1 MVNPERADAGDYG
14 DNGPV
19 TSGSSR
25 PWTVIVPVKS
35 SARAKSRIRLDPA
48 MRRALAL
55 IMAEDTVSS
64 VTSAGPVGRTLVV
77 VEDPRDGASLARMP
91 GVEVFVTHT
100 DELNA
105 AIRDGRAAL
114 GPGATGPVAV
124 LPADLPS
131 LTPGELSDALALAVR
146 HRRSVVP
153 DRAGTGTTLLTAR
166 TPDLLHPRYGVG
178 SFRAHVADGAVPLD
192 IPGRS
197 GLRRDVDRVDNLRS
211 VTGPRTRAI
220 LKLLP
225 WPPPASPE
233 LAG

>member
-1 MVNPERADAGDYG
+1 MHGGAVGNPGRGDAGDCG

-105 AIRDGRAAL
+105 AIETWCARHDLADIQKTADAA
-114 GPGATGPVAV
+114 GIGNSRYN
-124 LPADLPS
+124 LPS
-131 LTPGELSDALALAVR
+131 EVVAHPQLQARDRWRPVDTPNGQISALLPPPVI
-146 HRRSVVP
+146 
-153 DRAGTGTTLLTAR
+153 TGFEQ
-166 TPDLLHPRYGVG
+166 PM
-178 SFRAHVADGAVPLD
+178 GAVP
-192 IPGRS
+192 
-197 GLRRDVDRVDNLRS
+197 GLGEHTDAVLAELGLSDDDVAALRDQGAI
-211 VTGPRTRAI
+211 GPSY
-220 LKLLP
+220 P
-225 WPPPASPE
+225 
-233 LAG
+233 